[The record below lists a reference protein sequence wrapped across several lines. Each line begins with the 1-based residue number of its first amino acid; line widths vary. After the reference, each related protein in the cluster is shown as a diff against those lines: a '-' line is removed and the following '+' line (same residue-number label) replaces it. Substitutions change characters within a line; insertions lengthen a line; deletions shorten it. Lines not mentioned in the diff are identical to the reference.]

1 MAGEHVGDEPSK
13 NHTID
18 ARQGLTGG
26 GLLAVTLLILA
37 GAIVLFWLFPGLDLW
52 ASRLLYKG
60 NHEFVGSHSAVLSVV
75 RAFFNATFALTSVVA
90 ALGLTIAFRSG
101 RSWLSLPFYTWLFLA
116 ICLGVGPGIVA
127 NLGLKDHW
135 DRARPHNV
143 MEFGGTKKFSSP
155 IHPSDQCESHCSF
168 VSGEA
173 SSIFVIFFAAALMF
187 RRRSRTLIALG
198 VVLGCA
204 TGFVRMAQGAHF
216 LSDVV
221 FAGILMAFTVA
232 VIELIFGLV
241 MPESRSSPQD

>member
-1 MAGEHVGDEPSK
+1 MAGEHIGDEPSK
-13 NHTID
+13 NLTMD
-18 ARQGLTGG
+18 TGQGLTGVG
-26 GLLAVTLLILA
+26 MLAVTLPILA
-37 GAIVLFWLFPGLDLW
+37 SAIVLFWLFPGLDLW

-60 NHEFVGSHSAVLSVV
+60 NHEFVGSHSAVLGIV
-75 RAFFNATFALTSVVA
+75 RAFFNATFALTCVVA
-90 ALGLTIAFRSG
+90 ALGLIIASRSG

-116 ICLGVGPGIVA
+116 ICLGVGPGIVT

-135 DRARPHNV
+135 DRARPHDV

-187 RRRSRTLIALG
+187 RRRARTLIALG
-198 VVLGCA
+198 IMLGTA

-232 VIELIFGLV
+232 IIELIFSSI
-241 MPESRSSPQD
+241 MSESRSSLPG

>member
-1 MAGEHVGDEPSK
+1 MGGDGSSK
-13 NHTID
+13 NHTMD
-18 ARQGLTGG
+18 AGQGLTGG
-26 GLLAVTLLILA
+26 RLLAGTLPILA
-37 GAIVLFWLFPGLDLW
+37 GAIVLFWLFPSLDLW

-75 RAFFNATFALTSVVA
+75 RAFFNVTFALTCIVT
-90 ALGLTIAFRSG
+90 ALGLVIAYRSG
-101 RSWLSLPFYTWLFLA
+101 RSWLTLSFYRWLFLA
-116 ICLGVGPGIVA
+116 ICLGIGPGLVA

-143 MEFGGTKKFSSP
+143 VEFGGTKKFSSP

-173 SSIFVIFFAAALMF
+173 SSIFVIFFAVALMF
-187 RRRSRTLIALG
+187 RRRARTLIALG
-198 VVLGCA
+198 IVLGSA

-221 FAGILMAFTVA
+221 FAGIFMAFTVA
-232 VIELIFGLV
+232 VIELIFSSIV
-241 MPESRSSPQD
+241 SESRSNL

>member
-1 MAGEHVGDEPSK
+1 VEQNIGDELSK
-13 NHTID
+13 SHATD
-18 ARQGLTGG
+18 TGQGLTGVG
-26 GLLAVTLLILA
+26 MLAVTLPVLA
-37 GAIVLFWLFPGLDLW
+37 GAIVLFWLFPGFDLS
-52 ASRLLYKG
+52 ASQLLYKS
-60 NHEFVGSHSAVLSVV
+60 NHEFVGRHSAVLSIV
-75 RAFFNATFALTSVVA
+75 RAFFNAAFALTCVVT
-90 ALGLTIAFRSG
+90 ALGLIIVARSG
-101 RSWLSLPFYTWLFLA
+101 RSWLTLPFYKWLFLA
-116 ICLGVGPGIVA
+116 LCLGIGPGVVV

-143 MEFGGTKKFSSP
+143 VEFGGTKKFSSP

-187 RRRSRTLIALG
+187 RRRARTLIALG
-198 VVLGCA
+198 IVLGGA

-232 VIELIFGLV
+232 IIELLFSSIKS
-241 MPESRSSPQD
+241 ESRSSLRG

>member
-1 MAGEHVGDEPSK
+1 M
-13 NHTID
+13 D

-26 GLLAVTLLILA
+26 GLLAGTLPILA

-60 NHEFVGSHSAVLSVV
+60 NHEFIGSHSAVLSVV
-75 RAFFNATFALTSVVA
+75 RAFFNATFALTCVVA
-90 ALGLTIAFRSG
+90 ALGLTIASRSG
-101 RSWLSLPFYTWLFLA
+101 HSWLTLSFNRWLFLA

-143 MEFGGTKKFSSP
+143 VEFGGTKKFSSP

-173 SSIFVIFFAAALMF
+173 SSIFVIFFASALMF
-187 RRRSRTLIALG
+187 RRWARTLIALG
-198 VVLGCA
+198 IVLGGA

-241 MPESRSSPQD
+241 MSESRSSLPD